1 VGDEGVGK
9 TSLVRRF
16 VLSEFSE
23 RYVRTVGVVIHKR
36 IVYLGP
42 IGGRTYEATLTIWD
56 LIGREEFAS
65 QYGNAY
71 LANVAGVLA
80 VCDVTRRETLEGLD
94 SWLQRVRAS
103 ARVPAIV
110 LANKIDATDRIRVS
124 HGELADLCKRH
135 GVSFLETSAR
145 TGQNVGVAFSR
156 LGEAALR
163 NALAARLPVVG
174 APEELAP
181 AADRR
186 TG

>member
-1 VGDEGVGK
+1 M
-9 TSLVRRF
+9 
-16 VLSEFSE
+16 
-23 RYVRTVGVVIHKR
+23 
-36 IVYLGP
+36 
-42 IGGRTYEATLTIWD
+42 
-56 LIGREEFAS
+56 
-65 QYGNAY
+65 
-71 LANVAGVLA
+71 
-80 VCDVTRRETLEGLD
+80 
-94 SWLQRVRAS
+94 
-103 ARVPAIV
+103 PAIV

-135 GVSFLETSAR
+135 SVSFLETSAR